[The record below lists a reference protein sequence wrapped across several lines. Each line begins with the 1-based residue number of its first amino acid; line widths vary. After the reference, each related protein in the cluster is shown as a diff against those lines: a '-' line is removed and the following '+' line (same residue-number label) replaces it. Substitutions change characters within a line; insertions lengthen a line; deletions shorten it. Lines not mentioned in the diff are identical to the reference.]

1 MKIVILGHENP
12 DVDSLLSGILLEK
25 YMKDTYKQNFEFI
38 IPDGNVDEESKQI
51 LKSIGIDISSYCHKK
66 VNPNDKLL
74 LVDHNVENRFNNEII
89 GIIDH
94 HPTIEQEEKKENY
107 CININQNS
115 CSTTA
120 IIGEMFDIKDKND
133 FTLALVGALVDT
145 ASFHST
151 KTNQEQAQWLKQRCI
166 DLGIDFEKYYDIGL
180 CLTDMKNL
188 NEVYL
193 NGLKKYSIEGNKVE
207 SSSIQIKD
215 ITKYASTI
223 NQLIDY
229 IENYRVTKNLDYFVF
244 IVHDM
249 DQFKT
254 TTYTISNEG
263 VTIKNYDKYTSR
275 GNVIIPELKDFIIQK
290 KTKRN
295 PIL

>member
-25 YMKDTYKQNFEFI
+25 YMKNTYKQNFEFI

-51 LKSIGIDISSYCHKK
+51 LKSIGIDISSYCHKQ
-66 VNPNDKLL
+66 VNPGDTLL

-145 ASFHST
+145 ASVDADVPLSIT
-151 KTNQEQAQWLKQRCI
+151 WSISIEKLLKSR
-166 DLGIDFEKYYDIGL
+166 LEIGL
-180 CLTDMKNL
+180 PL
-188 NEVYL
+188 VA
-193 NGLKKYSIEGNKVE
+193 SSE
-207 SSSIQIKD
+207 S
-215 ITKYASTI
+215 
-223 NQLIDY
+223 L
-229 IENYRVTKNLDYFVF
+229 
-244 IVHDM
+244 
-249 DQFKT
+249 
-254 TTYTISNEG
+254 
-263 VTIKNYDKYTSR
+263 
-275 GNVIIPELKDFIIQK
+275 
-290 KTKRN
+290 
-295 PIL
+295 